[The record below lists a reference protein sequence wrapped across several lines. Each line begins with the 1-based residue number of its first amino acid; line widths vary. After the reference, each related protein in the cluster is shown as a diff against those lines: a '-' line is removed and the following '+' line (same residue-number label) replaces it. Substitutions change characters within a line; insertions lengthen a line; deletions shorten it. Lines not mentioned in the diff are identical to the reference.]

1 MELAGKIFATY
12 QLDLADRLEF
22 PVQHKQRTTND
33 GYIGLAENNADWME
47 CSRISIAVLLRS
59 GVEPTATFLC
69 FEIAEEICKA
79 HGWYGV
85 RPSRTNLTDVA
96 LRSPIQWLKF
106 RIGGYCL
113 KQMILAG
120 WCRLEH
126 TNEPGRDRVVVLV
139 GDQNLQTYIN
149 DYTQH
154 YPFPRWTS
162 HTDDK
167 DHQLIK
173 YSNGTSWRP
182 DEWHFKGT
190 PPLPDERRLWHPD
203 IDRSMREPDQARMSI
218 LSLGKPAVYRTS
230 SVGEMKWVSA
240 ANKFEGVEYQINLEM
255 LEFIQELD
263 EYLPKGFVEKIKT
276 KNPTSASG
284 KRRKYLRHKFE
295 LEVASAKE
303 LSKESFYQRIFL
315 DYRGRMFLSRSRLNY
330 QGDDLPRSLIEFA
343 REVEV
348 NETGFEYLLLH
359 ASNLHEETGTVEER
373 VAIGRN
379 NLKTWIGYANNKI
392 GTYDEWK
399 HLDDPLLFIRACIE
413 LRDAT
418 TSKTLKLKKGFK
430 SHLPVE
436 VDQSNSVI
444 QHIAML
450 YLDRQ
455 SAELSNL
462 LEHSDFYLALSQGW
476 RIDENLNQA
485 ERRKIIKKI
494 VVARAYGGGK
504 ETIGRQLRDL
514 DDKIPFIRSR
524 RDDELVQIADDGMT
538 HLENTVG
545 ALRLF
550 KNEVTDLVNRLNL
563 QPEDEIA
570 WSLPTGFECHFR
582 PVGADKDEF
591 KIPKSK
597 DDAFKYVKLV
607 ARYPH
612 TGISGWKVDRALRAN
627 IVHSIDG
634 TVAQWVM
641 HTAPFDVISIH
652 DSFSS
657 HASNVHDLRRL
668 FRDSLTYIHQAL
680 IPFHVFKRDV
690 AGTPLPTYLSPYR
703 GLLTSQEEDEKAQ
716 NHAEFFFDVQSFDG
730 SIS

>member
-1 MELAGKIFATY
+1 MELAGNLFAPY
-12 QLDLADRLEF
+12 QLELAERLEF
-22 PVQHKQRTTND
+22 PVQYGQRTTQD
-33 GYIGLAENNADWME
+33 GYKGLAENHADWME
-47 CSRISIAVLLRS
+47 CASISLNVLIRS
-59 GVEPTATFLC
+59 GIEPTATWLC

-79 HGWYGV
+79 HGWYGIE
-85 RPSRTNLTDVA
+85 PSKTKLNPVA
-96 LRSPIQWLKF
+96 RRSPIQWLKF

-113 KQMILAG
+113 KQMTLAG

-139 GDQNLQTYIN
+139 GDRNLQTYIN
-149 DYTQH
+149 DYTRH
-154 YPFPRWTS
+154 HPFPPWTT
-162 HTDDK
+162 HTDSE
-167 DHQLIK
+167 DHELIK

-182 DEWHFKGT
+182 DEWHFNGA

-203 IDRSMREPDQARMSI
+203 VDRSMREPDQARMSI
-218 LSLGKPAVYRTS
+218 LNLGQPAVYGAS
-230 SVGEMKWVSA
+230 PVGAMKWVSA
-240 ANKFEGVEYQINLEM
+240 ANKFETVEYQINLEM
-255 LEFIQELD
+255 LEFVQEID
-263 EYLPKGFVEKIKT
+263 EFLPKGFVEKTKT
-276 KNPTSASG
+276 KKPTTTSG
-284 KRRKYLRHKFE
+284 KRKKFQRHKFE

-303 LSKESFYQRIFL
+303 LAKESFYQRLFF

-343 REVEV
+343 RAVEV
-348 NETGFEYLLLH
+348 DATGFEYLLLH
-359 ASNLHEETGTVEER
+359 ASNLHEETGTIEDR
-373 VAIGRN
+373 VAIGKR
-379 NLKTWIGYANNKI
+379 NLKTWIGYANDKI
-392 GTYDEWK
+392 GTYDQWK

-418 TSKTLKLKKGFK
+418 TSKTLKLKKSFH

-455 SAELSNL
+455 SGELANL
-462 LEHSDFYLALSQGW
+462 LEHSDFYLELARGW
-476 RIDENLNQA
+476 HIDENLNQT

-504 ETIGRQLRDL
+504 VTIGRQLREL
-514 DDKIPFIRSR
+514 DDKIPFIGSR
-524 RDDELVQIADDGMT
+524 TDEELVQIADDGMT
-538 HLENTVG
+538 HLENTIG
-545 ALRLF
+545 ALKDF
-550 KNEVTDLVNRLNL
+550 KDEVTDLVNRLNL
-563 QPEDEIA
+563 QPEDEVA

-591 KIPKSK
+591 KVPTSK
-597 DDAFKYVKLV
+597 DQPFVPVKLV

-627 IVHSIDG
+627 IIHSIDG

-641 HTAPFDVISIH
+641 DSAPFDVISVH

-657 HASNVHDLRRL
+657 HASNVHNLRRL
-668 FRDSLTYIHQAL
+668 FRDSLTYIHQAM

-703 GLLTSQEEDEKAQ
+703 GLLSTPEEDEKAQ
-716 NHAEFFFDVQSFDG
+716 NHAEFFFDVQSYDG